1 MGAFFV
7 FYLPFLVPDV
17 LLLGTAGVSAGT
29 NSATEGIAINVT
41 CIHDADFLC
50 QLHNHHSWF
59 KIIPFHIFILFFSG
73 VKGVIEVKEV
83 KGVTGLSPSEVT
95 ASLRSFRLPFTV

>member
-29 NSATEGIAINVT
+29 NSALEGIAIDASNYF
-41 CIHDADFLC
+41 HDAGIRC
-50 QLHNHHSWF
+50 QLYNHHSWF
-59 KIIPFHIFILFFSG
+59 KIIPFHIFILFIYQYLFAILD
-73 VKGVIEVKEV
+73 VETLFELRIEN
-83 KGVTGLSPSEVT
+83 
-95 ASLRSFRLPFTV
+95 